1 MAQFDV
7 HANEDPAT
15 RARAP
20 FLVDVQ
26 SDLLDELATRVVV
39 PLLPL
44 STGSAPPIGKLMPV
58 FEVQGARFALA
69 LPQLAGVSRAV
80 LGPKVSSLAASRHEI
95 ISAFDVL
102 ISGV

>member
-20 FLVDVQ
+20 YLVNVQ
-26 SDLLDELATRVVV
+26 SDLLDDLATRVVV
-39 PLLPL
+39 PLLPV
-44 STGSAPPIGKLMPV
+44 SAAAAPPIGKLMPV
-58 FEVQGARFALA
+58 FELQGARFTFAVQ
-69 LPQLAGVSRAV
+69 QLAGVSRAV
-80 LGPKVSSLAASRHEI
+80 LGSKVSSLAARRHEI
-95 ISAFDVL
+95 ISAFDML